1 MPYDY
6 MVLADSVLWGQG
18 CPSRL
23 LLVRMPGLP
32 SDDVCYI
39 TNQNSFIHYDSTNQ
53 AFALEPSSGPTIR
66 QIATTLS
73 GWLGQNWTSASEF
86 TYSNGVSSILATVV
100 ATEPPSS
107 DPVAGAAAPSIQI
120 DF

>member
-1 MPYDY
+1 
-6 MVLADSVLWGQG
+6 
-18 CPSRL
+18 
-23 LLVRMPGLP
+23 MPGLP
-32 SDDVCYI
+32 SDDVCYV
-39 TNQNSFIHYDSTNQ
+39 TNQNSFIYYDSTNQ

-73 GWLGQNWTSASEF
+73 SWLGQNWTSASEF

-100 ATEPPSS
+100 ETEPPGS
-107 DPVAGAAAPSIQI
+107 DPVASAAAASIQI